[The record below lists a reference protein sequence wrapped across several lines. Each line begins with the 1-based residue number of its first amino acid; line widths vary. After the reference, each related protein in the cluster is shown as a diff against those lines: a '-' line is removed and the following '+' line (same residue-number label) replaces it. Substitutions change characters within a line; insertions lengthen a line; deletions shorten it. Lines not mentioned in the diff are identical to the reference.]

1 MYKVLVAFTDLQ
13 DKNRTYNVGDTFP
26 RDGFKVSAERLQELS
41 STNNKRGVALI
52 EKIGEKREEPIKV
65 EPQVETVAEASAGAD
80 VETEVKEVETEV
92 EVKEKK
98 PSKKKK

>member
-65 EPQVETVAEASAGAD
+65 EPQVETVAEAD

>member
-65 EPQVETVAEASAGAD
+65 EPQVETVAEAN

>member
-13 DKNRTYNVGDTFP
+13 DKNRTYNVGDRFP

-65 EPQVETVAEASAGAD
+65 EPQVETVAEAD

>member
-52 EKIGEKREEPIKV
+52 EKIGEKREEPIKE
-65 EPQVETVAEASAGAD
+65 EPQVETVAEAD